1 MSLIILWAAFG
12 DPVLVF
18 FKIWYQKRRGD
29 FERKA
34 FGRSRST
41 VRRTSVVPRKRKP
54 RKGSASTTSD
64 DDSSEDEHEGDEG
77 DKGDEGDEGDE
88 GDDEVRRSSLQV
100 KKEFERDAE
109 RKELEAGIAKSRQK
123 EHTQKRLEERRALKL
138 EQDKESKKSNR
149 GDSAVGG
156 ETKSDKKL
164 SKLEKR
170 RKFKGA
176 FCLPF
181 LLFAVSS
188 TQMFL
193 IFFLQ
198 V

>member
-77 DKGDEGDEGDE
+77 D
-88 GDDEVRRSSLQV
+88 DEVRRSSLQV

-138 EQDKESKKSNR
+138 EQDKELEKRNR

-170 RKFKGA
+170 RKIKGA

>member
-77 DKGDEGDEGDE
+77 NEGDE
-88 GDDEVRRSSLQV
+88 GDDEVRRSSSQV

-138 EQDKESKKSNR
+138 EQDKELEKRNR

-176 FCLPF
+176 FFLPF

>member
-77 DKGDEGDEGDE
+77 NEGDE
-88 GDDEVRRSSLQV
+88 GDDEVRRSSSQV

-138 EQDKESKKSNR
+138 EQDKESEKRNR

-176 FCLPF
+176 FCLPL
-181 LLFAVSS
+181 LLFAISS

-193 IFFLQ
+193 ILFLQ

>member
-77 DKGDEGDEGDE
+77 DRGDEEDE

-138 EQDKESKKSNR
+138 EQDKESEKSNR

-193 IFFLQ
+193 ILFLQ

>member
-1 MSLIILWAAFG
+1 VSLIILWAAFG

-18 FKIWYQKRRGD
+18 FRIWYQKRRGD

-64 DDSSEDEHEGDEG
+64 DDSSEEEH
-77 DKGDEGDEGDE
+77 EGDEGDE

-138 EQDKESKKSNR
+138 EQDKELEKRNR

-176 FCLPF
+176 FCLRSL

>member
-1 MSLIILWAAFG
+1 MWAAFG
-12 DPVLVF
+12 DPVIVF

-41 VRRTSVVPRKRKP
+41 VRRTSVVPRKSKP
-54 RKGSASTTSD
+54 RKGSASTSD
-64 DDSSEDEHEGDEG
+64 DDSSEEEP
-77 DKGDEGDEGDE
+77 EGDE

-138 EQDKESKKSNR
+138 EQDKESEKSNS

-170 RKFKGA
+170 RKLKGA
-176 FCLPF
+176 FVCR
-181 LLFAVSS
+181 
-188 TQMFL
+188 
-193 IFFLQ
+193 
-198 V
+198 